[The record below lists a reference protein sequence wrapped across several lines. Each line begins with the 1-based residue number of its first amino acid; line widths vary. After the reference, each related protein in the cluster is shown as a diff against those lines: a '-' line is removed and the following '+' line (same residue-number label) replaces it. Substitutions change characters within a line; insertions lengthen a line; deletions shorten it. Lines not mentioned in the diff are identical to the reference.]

1 MNGLIKIKFSIIFLT
16 HIFTFSISSCSW
28 AQKISES
35 HPIEMLNI
43 QSDNSLLSIKLFA
56 KINENEKH
64 FLKISFVLFSMADS
78 VNVNRIEI
86 ESTSFVKP
94 GLRGELE
101 PFCLVIG
108 QTKTQTYNFTIEK
121 NESFKLKGIVYGD
134 INNSKIK
141 VNAIKNLFF
150 YWDENHYIIS
160 GCISEIIGQR
170 KNNGEM
176 ITIEDLR
183 IFNRE
188 EIE

>member
-1 MNGLIKIKFSIIFLT
+1 MKGMIKIKCGIIFLAL
-16 HIFTFSISSCSW
+16 IFSFSISSCSW
-28 AQKISES
+28 AQKIMMS
-35 HPIEMLNI
+35 HPVEMPNI
-43 QSDNSLLSIKLFA
+43 QIDKSLLSMTLFVKVNEIEKHIL
-56 KINENEKH
+56 KINV
-64 FLKISFVLFSMADS
+64 VLFSMADS

-86 ESTSFVKP
+86 ESPSFVKP

-101 PFCLVIG
+101 PFCLVTG

-134 INNSKIK
+134 IDNGKIK
-141 VNAIKNLFF
+141 INAIKNLFF

-170 KNNGEM
+170 KNNGE
-176 ITIEDLR
+176 ILTIEDLR